1 MYFSK
6 SYEIKTKKET
16 KMNKLTYFR
25 RAVPFGLVVVVV
37 AVTLVIDSFF
47 LLRGIDKN
55 VRSEGISI
63 FTLCSLLMQLQ

>member
-6 SYEIKTKKET
+6 SYEMKTKKET

-25 RAVPFGLVVVVV
+25 RAVPFGLVVVVI

-47 LLRGIDKN
+47 
-55 VRSEGISI
+55 
-63 FTLCSLLMQLQ
+63 FY